1 MSAHG
6 ERGTGRKFDRGGK
19 GKGKGKGSASAST
32 STSASQ
38 SGKKDGNG
46 KKKKAFFENVPG
58 FKKKRK
64 SVSKKRVASL

>member
-1 MSAHG
+1 MSAAVNVAQVENLTVVVKEKEEDLHPHPLLL
-6 ERGTGRKFDRGGK
+6 
-19 GKGKGKGSASAST
+19 
-32 STSASQ
+32 ASQ
-38 SGKKDGNG
+38 EKDGNG